1 MAKEIIGEG
10 VGTEAAGAL
19 KEGVEAKTILRKGE
33 KRILKMKWLLYQVN
47 SGTKAQAVGESGQA
61 DGRETWCEEG
71 SYEYRSLRGHATKS
85 QDTAGTL
92 AHEVWQMLAQYWA
105 AWKRQWWRQ

>member
-19 KEGVEAKTILRKGE
+19 KEGVEAKTVLRKGE

-47 SGTKAQAVGESGQA
+47 
-61 DGRETWCEEG
+61 
-71 SYEYRSLRGHATKS
+71 
-85 QDTAGTL
+85 
-92 AHEVWQMLAQYWA
+92 
-105 AWKRQWWRQ
+105 